1 MTLRFTLPLL
11 LALVAPPL
19 AAQAPTVVP
28 EQLSLLEAIA
38 LGRQQAVAAT
48 LANVNARVARTR
60 VGQRRADILPQISG
74 ALGVAPQ
81 TRNLDEIGIPVASGV
96 TDPFTIY
103 SAQLRASQVIFDAS
117 AFTRLKSSSD
127 SAQAAGLDA
136 RNAGELAAAAAGLA
150 YLRAQAAEE
159 TVHAREADSALAAN
173 LLDQARQLHEA
184 GVTPVID
191 LTRNEVNSAAVQI
204 QLLVARNQ
212 RDRARLDLMR
222 ALNLPLSASPVLVD
236 SLGTPAVDVPTVPA
250 EAVAYA
256 LEHRS
261 DVQAERERTDAVT
274 QGRRAV
280 GYENLPSLGFSGLW
294 QTSGQETD
302 DLDYSYQL
310 QFGLQVPIL
319 DGFRRQR
326 RYAEQSLRLD
336 AQQVRQ
342 RDVEQQTEQETRQSL
357 LDLASASDGV
367 RIATDRLRLAELE
380 FSQADERFR
389 AGVAGSVETTQAQQA
404 VVNARDALIQSRAAY
419 GISRINLY
427 RSLGVL
433 ERLQ

>member
-1 MTLRFTLPLL
+1 MTLRRPLPLL
-11 LALVAPPL
+11 LALVAAPL
-19 AAQAPTVVP
+19 AAQAPAVAP
-28 EQLSLLEAIA
+28 DRLSLLEAIA

-48 LANVNARVARTR
+48 LANMNARVVGTR

-81 TRNLDEIGIPVASGV
+81 TRNLDEFGIPVATGV

-103 SAQLRASQVIFDAS
+103 AAQLRASQVIFDAS
-117 AFTRLKSSSD
+117 AFTRVKSISD

-136 RNAGELAAAAAGLA
+136 RFAGELAGAAAGLA
-150 YLRAQAAEE
+150 YLRAQAAGE

-173 LLDQARQLHEA
+173 LLDQARRLHEA

-191 LTRNEVNSAAVQI
+191 LTRNEVNSAAVQL

-212 RDRARLDLMR
+212 RDRAQLDLMR
-222 ALNLPLSASPVLVD
+222 ALNLPLSASPLLVD

-256 LEHRS
+256 LEHRT
-261 DVQAERERTDAVT
+261 DVQAERERTNAVMQT
-274 QGRRAV
+274 RRAI
-280 GYENLPSLGFSGLW
+280 GYENLPSLGFSGTW
-294 QTSGQETD
+294 QTSGPQTD
-302 DLDYSYQL
+302 ELSYSYQL

-326 RYAEQSLRLD
+326 RHAEQSLRLE
-336 AQQVRQ
+336 AQHVRQ
-342 RDVEQQTEQETRQSL
+342 RDVEQQAEQETRQSL

-367 RIATDRLRLAELE
+367 RIATERLRLAELE

-404 VVNARDALIQSRAAY
+404 VVNARDAVIQSRAAY
-419 GISRINLY
+419 GISRITLY

>member
-1 MTLRFTLPLL
+1 MTPHRSLHLL
-11 LALVAPPL
+11 LALVAAPL
-19 AAQAPTVVP
+19 AAQAPAVAP
-28 EQLSLLEAIA
+28 ERLSLLEAIT

-48 LANVNARVARTR
+48 LANVNARVAGTR

-81 TRNLDEIGIPVASGV
+81 TRNLDEFGIPAASGV

-103 SAQLRASQVIFDAS
+103 AAQLRASQVIFDAS

-136 RNAGELAAAAAGLA
+136 RFAGELAGAAAGLA

-159 TVHAREADSALAAN
+159 TVHAREADSVLAAN
-173 LLDQARQLHEA
+173 LLDQARRLHEA

-212 RDRARLDLMR
+212 RDRGRLDLMR
-222 ALNLPLSASPVLVD
+222 ALNLPLSASPLLVD
-236 SLGTPAVDVPTVPA
+236 SLGTPAVDVPTAPVD
-250 EAVAYA
+250 AVAYA

-261 DVQAERERTDAVT
+261 DVQAERERTNAVA
-274 QGRRAV
+274 QNRRAV
-280 GYENLPSLGFSGLW
+280 GYENLPSLGFSGTW
-294 QTSGQETD
+294 QTSGPETD
-302 DLDYSYQL
+302 ELSYSYQL

-326 RYAEQSLRLD
+326 RYAEQSLRLE
-336 AQQVRQ
+336 AQHVRQ
-342 RDVEQQTEQETRQSL
+342 RDVEQQAEQETRQSL

-367 RIATDRLRLAELE
+367 RIATERLRLAELE

>member
-1 MTLRFTLPLL
+1 MTLRCPLPLL
-11 LALVAPPL
+11 LALVAAPL
-19 AAQAPTVVP
+19 AAQAPAVAP
-28 EQLSLLEAIA
+28 DRLSLLEAIA

-48 LANVNARVARTR
+48 LANMNARVVGTR

-81 TRNLDEIGIPVASGV
+81 TRNLDEFGIPVATGV

-103 SAQLRASQVIFDAS
+103 AAQLRASQVIFDAS
-117 AFTRLKSSSD
+117 AFTRVKSISD

-136 RNAGELAAAAAGLA
+136 RFAGELAGAAAGLA

-173 LLDQARQLHEA
+173 LLDQARRLHEA

-222 ALNLPLSASPVLVD
+222 ALNLPLSALPQLVD
-236 SLGTPAVDVPTVPA
+236 SLGTPPVDVPTVPA
-250 EAVAYA
+250 EAVAYS
-256 LEHRS
+256 LEHRT
-261 DVQAERERTDAVT
+261 DVQAERERTDAVMQT
-274 QGRRAV
+274 RRAI
-280 GYENLPSLGFSGLW
+280 GYENLPSLGFSGTW
-294 QTSGQETD
+294 QTSGPQTD
-302 DLDYSYQL
+302 ELSYSYQM

-326 RYAEQSLRLD
+326 RHAEQSLRLE
-336 AQQVRQ
+336 AQHVRQ
-342 RDVEQQTEQETRQSL
+342 RDVEQQAEQETRQSL

-367 RIATDRLRLAELE
+367 RIATERLRLAELE

-404 VVNARDALIQSRAAY
+404 VVNARDAVIQSRAAY

>member
-1 MTLRFTLPLL
+1 MTMRLALPLIFV
-11 LALVAPPL
+11 LVTAPL
-19 AAQAPTVVP
+19 AAQAPP
-28 EQLSLLEAIA
+28 AAPDRLSLLEAIT
-38 LGRQQAVAAT
+38 LGRRQAVSST
-48 LANVNARVARTR
+48 LANLNARVQGARA
-60 VGQRRADILPQISG
+60 GQRRADILPQISG
-74 ALGVAPQ
+74 ALTAAPQ
-81 TRNLDEIGIPVASGV
+81 TRNLDEFGIPVASGV
-96 TDPFTIY
+96 TDPFTLY
-103 SAQLRASQVIFDAS
+103 AAQLRASQVIFDAS
-117 AFTRLKSSSD
+117 AFTRLKASSD

-136 RNAGELAAAAAGLA
+136 RHAGELAGAAAGLA

-159 TVHAREADSALAAN
+159 TVHAREADSVLAAD
-173 LLDQARQLHEA
+173 LLDQARKLHEA

-191 LTRNEVNSAAVQI
+191 LTRNEVNSAAVQL

-212 RDRARLDLMR
+212 RDRARLDLLR

-236 SLGTPAVDVPTVPA
+236 SLGTPAVDVPTTPA
-250 EAVAYA
+250 EAVTYA
-256 LEHRS
+256 LEHRP
-261 DVQAERERTDAVT
+261 DVQAERERSDAVER
-274 QGRRAV
+274 GRRAI

-302 DLDYSYQL
+302 NLNYSYQL
-310 QFGLQVPIL
+310 QFGVQVPIL

-326 RYAEQSLRLD
+326 RYAEQTFKLD
-336 AQQVRQ
+336 AQHVRQ
-342 RDVEQQTEQETRQSL
+342 HDVEQQAEQETRQSL
-357 LDLASASDGV
+357 LDLASAADGV

-389 AGVAGSVETTQAQQA
+389 AGVAGSVETTQAQLA

>member
-19 AAQAPTVVP
+19 AAQAPAVVP
-28 EQLSLLEAIA
+28 ERLSLLEAVA

-48 LANVNARVARTR
+48 LANVNARVAGTR

-81 TRNLDEIGIPVASGV
+81 TRNLDEFGIPVASGV

-136 RNAGELAAAAAGLA
+136 RYAGELAAAAAGLA

-173 LLDQARQLHEA
+173 LLDQARKLHEA

-261 DVQAERERTDAVT
+261 DVQAERARTDAVT

-310 QFGLQVPIL
+310 QFGIQVPIL

-342 RDVEQQTEQETRQSL
+342 RDLEQQAEQETRQSL

>member
-1 MTLRFTLPLL
+1 MTVRFSLPLL
-11 LALVAPPL
+11 LALIAAPL
-19 AAQAPTVVP
+19 AAQGPAVVP
-28 EQLSLLEAIA
+28 ERLSLLEAIA

-48 LANVNARVARTR
+48 LANVNARVAGTR

-81 TRNLDEIGIPVASGV
+81 TRNLDEFGIPAASGV

-150 YLRAQAAEE
+150 YLRAQAAGE

-173 LLDQARQLHEA
+173 LLDQATKLHEA

-250 EAVAYA
+250 DAVAFA

-302 DLDYSYQL
+302 DLKYSYQL

-326 RYAEQSLRLD
+326 RYAEQSLRLE

-342 RDVEQQTEQETRQSL
+342 RDVERQAEQETRQSL

>member
-1 MTLRFTLPLL
+1 MTIRFPFPLI
-11 LALVAPPL
+11 LALVAAPL
-19 AAQAPTVVP
+19 AAQAPAVAP
-28 EQLSLLEAIA
+28 DRLSLLEAIA
-38 LGRQQAVAAT
+38 LGRRQAVSTT
-48 LANVNARVARTR
+48 LAYLNAGVADAR

-74 ALGVAPQ
+74 TLAVAPQ
-81 TRNLDEIGIPVASGV
+81 TRNLDEFGIPAASGV

-103 SAQLRASQVIFDAS
+103 AAQLRASQVIFDAS
-117 AFTRLKSSSD
+117 AFTRLKASSD
-127 SAQAAGLDA
+127 SAQAVGLDA
-136 RNAGELAAAAAGLA
+136 RHAGELAGAAAGLT

-159 TVHAREADSALAAN
+159 TVHAREADSALAGD
-173 LLDQARQLHEA
+173 LLDQARKLHEA

-191 LTRNEVNSAAVQI
+191 LTRNEVNSAAVQL

-236 SLGTPAVDVPTVPA
+236 SLDTPAVDVPTVPA

-256 LEHRS
+256 MEHRI
-261 DVQAERERTDAVT
+261 DVRAERERSHAVE
-274 QGRRAV
+274 GVRRAV

-294 QTSGQETD
+294 QTNGQETD
-302 DLDYSYQL
+302 DLNYSYQL

-326 RYAEQSLRLD
+326 RYAEQSFKLD
-336 AQQVRQ
+336 AQLVRQ
-342 RDVEQQTEQETRQSL
+342 RDVEQQAEQETRQAL
-357 LDLASASDGV
+357 LDLATSLDGV

>member
-1 MTLRFTLPLL
+1 MTIRVPLPLV
-11 LALVAPPL
+11 LALVAAPL
-19 AAQAPTVVP
+19 AAQGPAVAPDRLT
-28 EQLSLLEAIA
+28 LLEAIT
-38 LGRQQAVAAT
+38 LGRRQAVSTT
-48 LANVNARVARTR
+48 LAHLNARVADARA
-60 VGQRRADILPQISG
+60 GQRRADILPQISG
-74 ALGVAPQ
+74 TVAVAPQ
-81 TRNLDEIGIPVASGV
+81 TRNLDEFGIPVASGV

-103 SAQLRASQVIFDAS
+103 AAQLRASQVIFDAS

-136 RNAGELAAAAAGLA
+136 RYAGELAGAAAGLA
-150 YLRAQAAEE
+150 YLRAQAAGE

-173 LLDQARQLHEA
+173 LLDQARKLHEA

-236 SLGTPAVDVPTVPA
+236 SLGTPAVDVPTIPA

-261 DVQAERERTDAVT
+261 DVQAERERTDAVAR
-274 QGRRAV
+274 GRRAV

-302 DLDYSYQL
+302 NLNYSYQL

-326 RYAEQSLRLD
+326 RYAEQSLKLD
-336 AQQVRQ
+336 AQHVRQ
-342 RDVEQQTEQETRQSL
+342 RDVEQQAEQETRQAL
-357 LDLASASDGV
+357 LDMASASDGV

>member
-19 AAQAPTVVP
+19 AAQAPAVMP
-28 EQLSLLEAIA
+28 ERLSLLEAIA

-48 LANVNARVARTR
+48 LANVNARVAGTR

-74 ALGVAPQ
+74 ALGVVPQ

-173 LLDQARQLHEA
+173 LLDQARKLHEA

-280 GYENLPSLGFSGLW
+280 CYENLPSLGFSGLW
-294 QTSGQETD
+294 QTSGQETN

-342 RDVEQQTEQETRQSL
+342 RDVEQQAEHETRQSL

-367 RIATDRLRLAELE
+367 RIATDRLRLAGLE

-433 ERLQ
+433 ERLP